1 MPRALT
7 LVLFILAVLGVGS
20 LIGYATAPGE
30 WYASL
35 DKPPFNPPNWLFGPV
50 WSILYVMIA
59 VAGWRIFERES
70 AGVLMKIWVVQM
82 ALNFAWTPVFF
93 GAQQTG
99 LALLVIM
106 ALLAAIF
113 VFIVRAWSR
122 DRVSALLFLPY
133 AAWVAFATLLNGSI
147 WLLN

>member
-7 LVLFILAVLGVGS
+7 LVLFILAVLGTGT

-59 VAGWRIFERES
+59 VAGWRTFERQNT
-70 AGVLMKIWVVQM
+70 GPLMKIWVVQM

-99 LALLVIM
+99 LALLVII

-113 VFIVRAWSR
+113 VFIARAWSR